1 MDIKSFSQD
10 VRALPKA
17 DDNRATSPRGQD
29 VSDAAHAKNAE
40 RKEIK
45 GAEDIKESASSI
57 VKKQMNAQI
66 LASAVKV
73 SVSAGDQPLS
83 LVLKTALEGINEA
96 LKETMGDNA
105 IQKGYDSGI
114 DVTPEATAGR
124 IVSLSTAFFGK
135 YQEMH
140 PDMSQDE
147 ALTSFTD
154 IISGGIDKGFSE
166 ARDILDGLG
175 VLKGDIATNIDK
187 TYALVQDGLKS
198 FLENY
203 GETEDTTTAAKDLE

>member
-1 MDIKSFSQD
+1 MDIKSFSHN
-10 VRALPKA
+10 VRSLPKV
-17 DDNRATSPRGQD
+17 DDNRVKQPKEEE
-29 VSDAAHAKNAE
+29 VSEMAQAKNIE
-40 RKEIK
+40 RIQ
-45 GAEDIKESASSI
+45 ESAATI

-66 LASAVKV
+66 LASAVEV
-73 SVSAGDQPLS
+73 SVNAGDQPLS

-105 IQKGYDSGI
+105 IQKSYDAGL

-135 YQEMH
+135 YQDMH
-140 PDMSQDE
+140 SDMSQEE

-154 IISGGIDKGFSE
+154 IISGGIDKGFAE

-175 VLKGDIATNIDK
+175 VLEGDIAANIDR
-187 TYALVQDGLKS
+187 TYSLVQDGLKS
-198 FLENY
+198 FVDNQ
-203 GETEDTTTAAKDLE
+203 GAGVAAER

>member
-10 VRALPKA
+10 VRSLPRG
-17 DDNRATSPRGQD
+17 DDNRANKPRGQE
-29 VSDAAHAKNAE
+29 VSQLAHTRNAE
-40 RKEIK
+40 RKELNSPDKIQ
-45 GAEDIKESASSI
+45 DSAATI

-105 IQKGYDSGI
+105 IQNSYDAGL

-140 PDMSQDE
+140 PDLSQED

-154 IISGGIDKGFSE
+154 IISGGIDKGFAE
-166 ARDILDGLG
+166 ARDILDGLD

-198 FLENY
+198 FVDNY
-203 GETEDTTTAAKDLE
+203 GQAVDTEVFDS

>member
-10 VRALPKA
+10 VRSLPKV
-17 DDNRATSPRGQD
+17 DDNKAKQQPRGQE
-29 VSDAAHAKNAE
+29 VSEMAHARNAE
-40 RKEIK
+40 RKELK
-45 GAEDIKESASSI
+45 SAEKIQDSAATI

-66 LASAVKV
+66 LASAVEV

-105 IQKGYDSGI
+105 IQKGYDAGL

-140 PDMSQDE
+140 PDMSQEE
-147 ALTSFTD
+147 ALTKFTD

-175 VLKGDIATNIDK
+175 VLEGDIATNIDK
-187 TYALVQDGLKS
+187 TYDLVQDGLKS
-198 FLENY
+198 FVENY
-203 GETEDTTTAAKDLE
+203 GQTKDTEAMDS

>member
-10 VRALPKA
+10 VRSLPKV
-17 DDNRATSPRGQD
+17 DDNKAKQQPRGQD
-29 VSDAAHAKNAE
+29 VSEMAHIRNAE
-40 RKEIK
+40 RKELNSPEKIQ
-45 GAEDIKESASSI
+45 DSAATI
-57 VKKQMNAQI
+57 VKKQMNVQI
-66 LASAVKV
+66 LASAVEV

-105 IQKGYDSGI
+105 IQKGYDAGL

-140 PDMSQDE
+140 PDMSQEE
-147 ALTSFTD
+147 ALTKFTD
-154 IISGGIDKGFSE
+154 IISGGIDKGFAE

-175 VLKGDIATNIDK
+175 VLEGDIETNIDK
-187 TYALVQDGLKS
+187 TYTLVQDGLKS
-198 FLENY
+198 FVENY
-203 GETEDTTTAAKDLE
+203 GQAKDTEAMDS

>member
-1 MDIKSFSQD
+1 MDIKSFSHN
-10 VRALPKA
+10 VRSLPKV
-17 DDNRATSPRGQD
+17 DDNRVKQPKEEE
-29 VSDAAHAKNAE
+29 VSEMAQAKNTE
-40 RKEIK
+40 RIQ
-45 GAEDIKESASSI
+45 ESAATI

-66 LASAVKV
+66 LASAVEV
-73 SVSAGDQPLS
+73 SVNAGDQPLS

-105 IQKGYDSGI
+105 IQKSYDAGL

-135 YQEMH
+135 YQDMH
-140 PDMSQDE
+140 SDMSQEE

-154 IISGGIDKGFSE
+154 IISGGIDKGFAE

-175 VLKGDIATNIDK
+175 VLEGDIAANIDR
-187 TYALVQDGLKS
+187 TYSLVQDGLMS
-198 FLENY
+198 FVDNQ
-203 GETEDTTTAAKDLE
+203 GAGVAAER

>member
-10 VRALPKA
+10 VRSLPKV
-17 DDNRATSPRGQD
+17 DDNKAKQQPRGQD
-29 VSDAAHAKNAE
+29 VSEMAHARNAE
-40 RKEIK
+40 RKELK
-45 GAEDIKESASSI
+45 SAEKIQDSAATI

-66 LASAVKV
+66 LASAVEV

-83 LVLKTALEGINEA
+83 LVLKAALEGINEA

-105 IQKGYDSGI
+105 IQKGYDAGL

-140 PDMSQDE
+140 PDMSQEE

-154 IISGGIDKGFSE
+154 IISGGIDKGFAE

-175 VLKGDIATNIDK
+175 VLEGDIATNIDK

-198 FLENY
+198 FVENY
-203 GETEDTTTAAKDLE
+203 GEIEDTEVMGN